1 MAYPD
6 TATQSEAIDWDHSFS
21 DLGNRATASEI
32 RELLK
37 LLDRPGIISFAG
49 GIPDPALFPMDI
61 IAKAHAA
68 VFADP
73 KRATAAL
80 QYSVSEG
87 YLPLREQIAQTW
99 RDQGVPCSPDNVL
112 IVNGSQ
118 QALDLIG
125 RLFLDAGDRLLA
137 ARPT

>member
-1 MAYPD
+1 MAYSD
-6 TATQSEAIDWDHSFS
+6 AETQAEALDWDASFS
-21 DLGNRATASEI
+21 DLGQRATASEI

-61 IAKAHAA
+61 IADAHAR

-73 KRATAAL
+73 ARAAAAL

-87 YLPLREQIAQTW
+87 YAPLREQIAQTW
-99 RDQGVPCSPDNVL
+99 RDQGVACSADNVL

-125 RLFLDAGDRLLA
+125 RLFLDAGDRRP
-137 ARPT
+137 AR